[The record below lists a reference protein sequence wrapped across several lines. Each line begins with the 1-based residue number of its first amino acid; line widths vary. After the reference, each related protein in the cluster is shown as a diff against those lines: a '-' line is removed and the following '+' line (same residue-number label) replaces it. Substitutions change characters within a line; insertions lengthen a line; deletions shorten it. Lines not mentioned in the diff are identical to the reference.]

1 MSQAKHRPQVRY
13 DRSNNARR
21 DLKPE
26 NILLETDGEDAN
38 LKVIDFGTATI
49 FRRREHLKARYGTV
63 TPHMGI
69 AVALLRGT

>member
-1 MSQAKHRPQVRY
+1 M
-13 DRSNNARR
+13 
-21 DLKPE
+21 
-26 NILLETDGEDAN
+26 LETDGEDAN